1 MRRRLER
8 VLIALACAAAFVA
21 HAQDV
26 AEEQAPAH
34 EAAPP
39 EEVVVTGEYP
49 GPGLW
54 KVTRPDDPADHTLW
68 ILGDPP
74 PLPKKMKWKSSEVE
88 AVLRRSQEV
97 LMPSA
102 LSVKP
107 DEKIGVF
114 KGLTLLPAALS
125 ARKNPD
131 GRLLREVVP
140 EDLYARWLVQKKRYL
155 GSDRGVEKHRPIVAA
170 VKLQR
175 EAFDDMGLRFG
186 QVSQAITSLAKKHK
200 IPTTTP
206 TLNFVFSAKDA
217 KAKIRQIAREPLAD
231 TECFAV
237 SLDLAEA
244 LADRDASNA
253 RATAWATGDLDAL
266 AAAPTLPNPLLAC
279 ATAVL
284 GSQVAQEIIPS
295 DARAQLETL
304 WVEAAE
310 RSLATNETT
319 FALLPLS
326 EILASEGRLA
336 ALRAKGYNVRAPS
349 QK

>member
-1 MRRRLER
+1 MGAA
-8 VLIALACAAAFVA
+8 ILAAPVG
-21 HAQDV
+21 
-26 AEEQAPAH
+26 AEGAIEDSGAEADA
-34 EAAPP
+34 AAPP

-54 KVTRPDDPADHTLW
+54 KVTRPDDPSDHTLW

-74 PLPKKMKWKSSEVE
+74 PLPKRMKWKSSEVE
-88 AVLRRSQEV
+88 AVLMRSQEV
-97 LMPSA
+97 LLPSS
-102 LSVKP
+102 LSVRP

-114 KGLTLLPAALS
+114 RGLTLLPAALR

-131 GRLLREVVP
+131 GRTLREVVP

-155 GSDRGVEKHRPIVAA
+155 GADRGVEKHRPIVAA

-186 QVSQAITSLAKKHK
+186 QVSETVTSLAKKHK
-200 IPTTTP
+200 IRTTTP
-206 TLNFVFSAKDA
+206 MLNFVFNAKDA
-217 KAKIRQIAREPLAD
+217 KETIRRFGREELAD
-231 TECFAV
+231 IECFAT

-244 LADRDASNA
+244 LADRATSNA
-253 RATAWATGDLDAL
+253 RASAWATGDLEAFAAVPKLPSAL
-266 AAAPTLPNPLLAC
+266 LPC

-284 GSQVAQEIIPS
+284 GSQVAQEVIPS
-295 DARAQLETL
+295 DPRAQLEAL

-310 RSLATNETT
+310 KSLATNETT

-326 EILASEGRLA
+326 ELLASEGRLA

-349 QK
+349 HK

>member
-1 MRRRLER
+1 MF
-8 VLIALACAAAFVA
+8 AAPVGADDS
-21 HAQDV
+21 DV
-26 AEEQAPAH
+26 QGAVESGEV
-34 EAAPP
+34 APP

-54 KVTRPDDPADHTLW
+54 KVTRSDDPADHTLW

-74 PLPKKMKWKSSEVE
+74 PLPKKMKWKSSDVE
-88 AVLRRSQEV
+88 AVLMRSQEV
-97 LMPSA
+97 LLPSA

-107 DEKIGVF
+107 DEKIGML
-114 KGLTLLPAALS
+114 KGLTLLPAALG
-125 ARKNPD
+125 ARRNPD
-131 GRLLREVVP
+131 GRTLREVVP
-140 EDLYARWLVQKKRYL
+140 EELYARWLVQKKRYL
-155 GSDRGVEKHRPIVAA
+155 GSDRSVEKHRPIVAA

-186 QVSQAITSLAKKHK
+186 QVSEAVTKLAKKHK
-200 IPTTTP
+200 IRTTTP
-206 TLNFVFSAKDA
+206 TLSFLFRARDA
-217 KAKIRQIAREPLAD
+217 KTMIRQAAREPLDD

-244 LADRDASNA
+244 LADHDASMA
-253 RATAWATGDLDAL
+253 RASAWATGDLDAL
-266 AAAPTLPNPLLAC
+266 AALPVLPSPLLPC
-279 ATAVL
+279 AKAVL
-284 GSQVAQEIIPS
+284 GSQVAREVIPS
-295 DARAQLETL
+295 DPRAELEAL

-310 RSLATNETT
+310 KSLATNETT

-326 EILASEGRLA
+326 ELLGSEGRLA